1 MLDNDWRPFRQ
12 ILKDLNIERDQRGRE
27 RTLYSL
33 RHTALMLRYLY
44 GGPITNIIDFARN
57 ALTSVAMLEKF
68 YLSHAE
74 NKLKVK
80 ELQAHGIVYT
90 I

>member
-1 MLDNDWRPFRQ
+1 
-12 ILKDLNIERDQRGRE
+12 
-27 RTLYSL
+27 
-33 RHTALMLRYLY
+33 MLRYLY

-80 ELQAHGIVYT
+80 ELQAHGLVLYHLTEADFAAKRQEIELYAKLDQ
-90 I
+90 ILADRS